1 MTPSRAKTSMF
12 YVMKIRADSGNRI
25 HDKGVEIPGFAT
37 KLYPQILKWITRH
50 FFGDRKEEHHIN
62 APNEQPTRLTSV

>member
-1 MTPSRAKTSMF
+1 MSPSRAKTSMY
-12 YVMKIRADSGNRI
+12 YVMKIKADSGNRI

-50 FFGDRKEEHHIN
+50 FFGDRKEEHHLN
-62 APNEQPTRLTSV
+62 APMNNQHA